1 MVAVSTSG
9 GIAYGF
15 ETAFTL
21 GVVLLVALGCTVVGT
36 TMFTGSYVY
45 SLHGLHV
52 ANWGRLVG
60 GLVLSVGG
68 LLALCG
74 GASGLLYKV
83 VADGVR
89 RGNSRTA

>member
-9 GIAYGF
+9 GIAYGLR
-15 ETAFTL
+15 TALTL

-36 TMFTGSYVY
+36 TTFTDSYIY
-45 SLHGLHV
+45 DFRGLHV
-52 ANWGRLVG
+52 ADWRRLVG
-60 GLVLSVGG
+60 GFVLSAVG
-68 LLALCG
+68 LVALCG

>member
-1 MVAVSTSG
+1 MAAVSTSG
-9 GIAYGF
+9 GIAYGLR
-15 ETAFTL
+15 TALSL
-21 GVVLLVALGCTVVGT
+21 GLVLLVALGCTVVGT
-36 TMFTGSYVY
+36 TMFTGSYIY
-45 SLHGLHV
+45 DFRGFHV

-60 GLVLSVGG
+60 GLVLSVVG
-68 LLALCG
+68 LFSLCG